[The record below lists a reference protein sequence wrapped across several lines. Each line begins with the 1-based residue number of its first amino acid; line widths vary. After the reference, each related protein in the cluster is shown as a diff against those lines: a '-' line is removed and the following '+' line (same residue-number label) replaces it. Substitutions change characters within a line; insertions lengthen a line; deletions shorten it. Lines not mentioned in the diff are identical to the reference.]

1 MVGEGCC
8 DCLVDSGQGHA
19 GHAAV
24 NIAQHAPSSFEDGAR
39 LLALDLQ
46 HCLGWRAPPGLAC
59 YTYTLLLVPCIF
71 LCHVHN
77 GNCLTAPVL
86 LSASFTDSVVS
97 CILYLVPLVYRN

>member
-46 HCLGWRAPPGLAC
+46 HCLGWRAIRILYC
-59 YTYTLLLVPCIF
+59 
-71 LCHVHN
+71 
-77 GNCLTAPVL
+77 
-86 LSASFTDSVVS
+86 
-97 CILYLVPLVYRN
+97 LYLVYFFAMCTTAIV